1 MTYNI
6 RFIDFDLN
14 INSLGITEENVNI
27 SFKDYYRKRY
37 NIMLKDKKQPLIK
50 VGKNQYLIPELVKLF
65 KEKDNNPIIEIK

>member
-14 INSLGITEENVNI
+14 INSLGITEKNVNI

>member
-65 KEKDNNPIIEIK
+65 KEKDNNPIIDIK